1 VKTQE
6 YYSQIVTRG
15 RRGTPTYAEAE
26 RDLKAVMRTQLVG
39 YATGF

>member
-6 YYSQIVTRG
+6 YYNQIVNRG

-26 RDLKAVMRTQLVG
+26 RDFKAAVRTQLVG
-39 YATGF
+39 FTAGF